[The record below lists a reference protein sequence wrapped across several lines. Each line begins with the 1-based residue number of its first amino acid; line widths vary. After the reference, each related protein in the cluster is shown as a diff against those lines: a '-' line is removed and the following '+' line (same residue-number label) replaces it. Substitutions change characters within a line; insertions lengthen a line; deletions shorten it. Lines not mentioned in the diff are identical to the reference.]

1 MPSLLVILL
10 VVFGTNLLTLEHSS
24 LAKLSVVETLV
35 LLLMLLH
42 KTFGLVVMNLLSL
55 QLKNTSMVMYYLQ
68 MVLMQLRKFN
78 LQSQHLNVQK
88 I

>member
-1 MPSLLVILL
+1 MLLLLVISQ
-10 VVFGTNLLTLEHSS
+10 VVSGINQSMKEHSS
-24 LAKLSVVETLV
+24 LVKLSVVEILV
-35 LLLMLLH
+35 LSLMLLH